1 MSERT
6 AASSPPFSLAVGP
19 LGGHRL
25 RLGELGGKE
34 ALMANYKPTPTTDE
48 PLLVSIREAARLL
61 SISPNT
67 AWSLLASGQLHPVRI
82 GRRTLVAR
90 TTLDAFIADLQRNG
104 GGR

>member
-1 MSERT
+1 
-6 AASSPPFSLAVGP
+6 
-19 LGGHRL
+19 
-25 RLGELGGKE
+25 
-34 ALMANYKPTPTTDE
+34 MANYKPTPTTDE

-67 AWSLLASGQLHPVRI
+67 AWSLLASGQLNPVRI

-104 GGR
+104 GAR